1 LAAANKT
8 FKQMKKQTL
17 EQANKFFALYQMN
30 TFIKDNKIFLNL
42 GNIEI
47 EISKEEIKARAN
59 QFINLKTINKWK
71 Q

>member
-1 LAAANKT
+1 
-8 FKQMKKQTL
+8 MKKETL
-17 EQANKFFALYQMN
+17 EQANKLFALYQLD
-30 TFIKDNKIFLNL
+30 TFIKDNKMFLNL

-59 QFINLKTINKWK
+59 QYNNLK